1 MRILRARS
9 FAIGS
14 AADFDADARGEKLS
28 AYIPLGVGVVIP
40 PWNFAAAIMGGM
52 TIASIVTGNTAIVK
66 PSSDSPTIA
75 AIFVNILYEAGV
87 PRDVVSFFTGP
98 GARLARLW

>member
-1 MRILRARS
+1 MTPY
-9 FAIGS
+9 
-14 AADFDADARGEKLS
+14 RGENNYLK
-28 AYIPLGVGVVIP
+28 YIPLGVGIVIP

-52 TIASIVTGNTAIVK
+52 TMAAIVTGNTVIVK

-87 PRDVVSFFTGP
+87 PRT
-98 GARLARLW
+98 W